1 MYIMQ
6 LQKENSGRI
15 PDKLFLKKK
24 QKTPHLIFFYILKL
38 IYLAAPGLSFSMQDL
53 VL

>member
-15 PDKLFLKKK
+15 PDKLFFKKK
-24 QKTPHLIFFYILKL
+24 KLLLIFFYILKL